1 MKARHIQGRGARF
14 RAVALG
20 RGKLWGLGLAMLLV
34 LAPGAAPASAQSRRE
49 MQMMADIRMLQEQ
62 TQQLQQQLA
71 AAIEQ
76 LAGTLKTINA
86 RVDDQA
92 AATRKSFADQKLA
105 VDQFG
110 SDLRVVRERI
120 DENTVR
126 ISGLA
131 QEVEALR
138 LAIPQFPT
146 APAAPVDPNATTA
159 PGTPPDGTAPP
170 PAAPTVA
177 LAPGMT
183 PQRLYNTALADFTA
197 GQWALCIDG
206 FGTYLR
212 NFSRTDLADDAQW
225 YIGECYHQDGKFADA
240 IDAYNRVIA
249 NYPKGDRVP
258 DAYYKRGIALG
269 ATGQTD
275 RARESF
281 ETLMKN
287 FPDHDMARMAKQQID
302 RLNRGKPRG

>member
-1 MKARHIQGRGARF
+1 MKKGPGSCLG
-14 RAVALG
+14 AVAFAKAAVL
-20 RGKLWGLGLAMLLV
+20 GLGLV
-34 LAPGAAPASAQSRRE
+34 LALASSAEAQSRRE

-62 TQQLQQQLA
+62 TQLLQQQLT

-76 LAGTLKTINA
+76 LSATMKAINA
-86 RVDDQA
+86 QVNDQA

-110 SDLRVVRERI
+110 TDLRIVRERI

-126 ISGLA
+126 ITALS
-131 QEVEALR
+131 QEIEALR

-146 APAAPVDPNATTA
+146 GVMTPPIDPAAPVPAGTDPATLA
-159 PGTPPDGTAPP
+159 PPTAPP
-170 PAAPTVA
+170 VA
-177 LAPGMT
+177 MAPGMS

-197 GQWALCIDG
+197 GQWALCIEG
-206 FGTYLR
+206 FNTYLR
-212 NFSRTDLADDAQW
+212 SFSRTDLGDDAQW
-225 YIGECYHQDGKFADA
+225 YVGECYQSDGKFTEA
-240 IDAYNRVIA
+240 IEAYNRVIS

-258 DAYYKRGIALG
+258 DAYYKRGMALS
-269 ATGQTD
+269 ALGQTD

-281 ETLMKN
+281 EMLMKQ
-287 FPDHDMARMAKQQID
+287 FPETDLARLAKQQVD

>member
-1 MKARHIQGRGARF
+1 MSRRISNALLALIGA
-14 RAVALG
+14 V
-20 RGKLWGLGLAMLLV
+20 V
-34 LAPGAAPASAQSRRE
+34 LATPAAAQSRRE
-49 MQMMADIRMLQEQ
+49 MQMMADVRMLQEQ
-62 TQQLQQQLA
+62 TQQLQQQLLA
-71 AAIEQ
+71 AVEQ
-76 LAGTLKTINA
+76 LSATLKTISS
-86 RVDDQA
+86 RVDEQA

-110 SDLRVVRERI
+110 GDLRVVRERI

-126 ISGLA
+126 ITGLA
-131 QEVEALR
+131 QELEALR
-138 LAIPQFPT
+138 LAIPQFPMT
-146 APAAPVDPNATTA
+146 PAAPADPNAPTPSPTDPPPTPTA
-159 PGTPPDGTAPP
+159 P
-170 PAAPTVA
+170 VA

-212 NFSRTDLADDAQW
+212 NFARTELGDDAQW
-225 YIGECYHQDGKFADA
+225 YIGECYHQDGKFTEA
-240 IDAYNRVIA
+240 IDAYNRVIT

-258 DAYYKRGIALG
+258 DAYYKRGVALG
-269 ATGQTD
+269 ASGQTD

-287 FPDHDMARMAKQQID
+287 YPEHDMARMAKQQID

>member
-1 MKARHIQGRGARF
+1 MTGRTHRRGA
-14 RAVALG
+14 
-20 RGKLWGLGLAMLLV
+20 WGLGLAALLV
-34 LAPGAAPASAQSRRE
+34 LVPGTVPASAQSRRE

-62 TQQLQQQLA
+62 TQQLQQQLTS
-71 AAIEQ
+71 AIEQ
-76 LAGTLKTINA
+76 LSATLKTINA

-110 SDLRVVRERI
+110 NDLRIVRERI

-126 ISGLA
+126 ITSLS

-138 LAIPQFPT
+138 LAIPQFAT
-146 APAAPVDPNATTA
+146 APATPVDPSAGAAA
-159 PGTPPDGTAPP
+159 PGTPPDPATSAQTTPP
-170 PAAPTVA
+170 VT

-197 GQWALCIDG
+197 GQWALCIEG
-206 FGTYLR
+206 FNYYLR
-212 NFSRTDLADDAQW
+212 SFARTDLADDAQW
-225 YIGECYHQDGKFADA
+225 YVGECYQQDGKFAEA
-240 IDAYNRVIA
+240 IEAYNRVIT

-258 DAYYKRGIALG
+258 DAYYKRGIALS

-287 FPDHDMARMAKQQID
+287 HPDHDMSRMAKQQID
-302 RLNRGKPRG
+302 RLNRGKPKG

>member
-1 MKARHIQGRGARF
+1 MRMKGLGAWGVAF
-14 RAVALG
+14 GLVALSAG
-20 RGKLWGLGLAMLLV
+20 
-34 LAPGAAPASAQSRRE
+34 PAFAQSQRE
-49 MQMMADIRMLQEQ
+49 RQMMADLRMLQEQ
-62 TQQLQQQLA
+62 TQLLQQQLT

-76 LAGTLKTINA
+76 LVASLKTING
-86 RVDDQA
+86 RIDDQNA
-92 AATRKSFADQKLA
+92 TTRKSFADQKLA

-126 ISGLA
+126 ITSLS

-146 APAAPVDPNATTA
+146 APLVPAITDPSLPAVPT
-159 PGTPPDGTAPP
+159 DVAPP
-170 PAAPTVA
+170 TPAPPVA

-225 YIGECYHQDGKFADA
+225 YIGECYHQDGKFTEA
-240 IDAYNRVIA
+240 IDAYNRVIT

-258 DAYYKRGIALG
+258 DAYYKRGIALS
-269 ATGQTD
+269 AMGQTD
-275 RARESF
+275 RASESF
-281 ETLMKN
+281 EALMKQ

>member
-1 MKARHIQGRGARF
+1 MK
-14 RAVALG
+14 
-20 RGKLWGLGLAMLLV
+20 GLCFGLAV
-34 LAPGAAPASAQSRRE
+34 LALAASPAAAQSQRE
-49 MQMMADIRMLQEQ
+49 RQMMADVRMLQEQ
-62 TQQLQQQLA
+62 TQLLQQQLTA
-71 AAIEQ
+71 ALDQ
-76 LAGTLKTINA
+76 LQQALKTING
-86 RVDDQA
+86 RIDEQA
-92 AATRKSFADQKLA
+92 ATTRKSFADQKLA

-126 ISGLA
+126 ITSLS

-138 LAIPQFPT
+138 LAIPQFNAPPSPAMPT
-146 APAAPVDPNATTA
+146 DPSAGAPPAGGNPPESAVAPAPA
-159 PGTPPDGTAPP
+159 GP
-170 PAAPTVA
+170 PAV

-183 PQRLYNTALADFTA
+183 PQRLYNTALSDFTA

-206 FGTYLR
+206 FNTYLR

-225 YIGECYHQDGKFADA
+225 YIGECYQQDGKFSEA
-240 IDAYNRVIA
+240 IDAYNRVIT

-258 DAYYKRGIALG
+258 DAYYKRGIALS

-275 RARESF
+275 RARDSF
-281 ETLMKN
+281 ETLMKQ
-287 FPDHDMARMAKQQID
+287 FPDHDMARMAKQQLD

>member
-1 MKARHIQGRGARF
+1 MEGMSIKR
-14 RAVALG
+14 LG
-20 RGKLWGLGLAMLLV
+20 TCLVV
-34 LAPGAAPASAQSRRE
+34 LALASPAAAQSQRE
-49 MQMMADIRMLQEQ
+49 RQMMADVRMLQEQ
-62 TQQLQQQLA
+62 TQLLQQQLTA
-71 AAIEQ
+71 ALEQ
-76 LAGTLKTINA
+76 LQATLKTINA

-126 ISGLA
+126 ITGLS

-138 LAIPQFPT
+138 LAIPQFQAPAPSMPVDPATGAPAIPGGPPDAAASPT
-146 APAAPVDPNATTA
+146 PAAP
-159 PGTPPDGTAPP
+159 
-170 PAAPTVA
+170 PAA

-197 GQWALCIDG
+197 GQWALCIEG
-206 FGTYLR
+206 FNSYLR

-225 YIGECYHQDGKFADA
+225 YIGECQQQDGKFSDA
-240 IDAYNRVIA
+240 IDAYNRVIT

-258 DAYYKRGIALG
+258 DAYYKRGIALS
-269 ATGQTD
+269 AMGQTD

-281 ETLMKN
+281 EALIKQ
-287 FPDHDMARMAKQQID
+287 FPDHDMARLAKQQLD

>member
-1 MKARHIQGRGARF
+1 MDGMRRHILLVVV
-14 RAVALG
+14 VALT
-20 RGKLWGLGLAMLLV
+20 
-34 LAPGAAPASAQSRRE
+34 AASPAVAQSRRE

-62 TQQLQQQLA
+62 TQQLQQQLTSA
-71 AAIEQ
+71 LDQ
-76 LAGTLKTINA
+76 LAATLKTINA

-110 SDLRVVRERI
+110 SDLRIVRERI

-126 ISGLA
+126 ITTLS

-138 LAIPQFPT
+138 LAIPQFQS
-146 APAAPVDPNATTA
+146 APPQPFDPSASVA
-159 PGTPPDGTAPP
+159 PGTAPEAAVAPAPAPP
-170 PAAPTVA
+170 VA

-197 GQWALCIDG
+197 GQWVLCIEG
-206 FGTYLR
+206 FSSYLR
-212 NFSRTDLADDAQW
+212 SFSRTDLADDAQW
-225 YIGECYHQDGKFADA
+225 YVGECYQQDGKFTEA
-240 IDAYNRVIA
+240 IDAYNRVITG
-249 NYPKGDRVP
+249 YPKGDRVP
-258 DAYYKRGIALG
+258 DAYYKRGMALS
-269 ATGQTD
+269 AMGQAD

-281 ETLMKN
+281 ETLMKLY
-287 FPDHDMARMAKQQID
+287 PDHDMARMAKQQLD